1 MGYNIFRSIFKSK
14 QAELADEKPPEVE
27 VQLNNSIVSLEI
39 EILADYEIDVSL
51 DYGEMNP
58 EQAMATGDLLAA
70 MDAGEFGLNCLKAL
84 LKRAQENEDDDL
96 LSFLIRVTTHYQKN
110 STEKP
115 IVSPTEV
122 FKQ

>member
-1 MGYNIFRSIFKSK
+1 
-14 QAELADEKPPEVE
+14 
-27 VQLNNSIVSLEI
+27 
-39 EILADYEIDVSL
+39 
-51 DYGEMNP
+51 
-58 EQAMATGDLLAA
+58 